1 MMLLSAAQDP
11 YSLAAI
17 GTLLAALGLSATAG
31 LRAYIPLLAVGL
43 AGSADIM
50 PLQDSFKD
58 LASPTVI
65 IILAV
70 LVVAEFIIDKIPL
83 VDHVSDAVHTIIR
96 PVSGA
101 IIMAGTGNSL
111 STLSPWVAAAL
122 GALLALVFHGAKATT
137 RPAVSATTAG
147 IGNPIVSLVEDVVVI
162 AAVLLLIFAPIIGVL
177 LLVLVV
183 VVFARLFARIV
194 RRFRRKNGNAAGGK
208 GGAARITPAGVGGAA
223 SPVVSADKRSGRKS
237 RRGSPPRQVAMPV
250 APPALPAAPI
260 PIPAPM
266 PMPMPMPMPQGRPM
280 AVPGAPMAPAPVP
293 VPVPAV
299 TTPPSPNAPTVPAT
313 YQPPYPAA
321 APANNPVPGGL
332 PPVIAPPMQTRP
344 YPPQAPAQQPGNL
357 YPPDATTLPGTP

>member
-1 MMLLSAAQDP
+1 
-11 YSLAAI
+11 
-17 GTLLAALGLSATAG
+17 
-31 LRAYIPLLAVGL
+31 VGL
-43 AGSADIM
+43 AGSANIV

-58 LASPTVI
+58 LASPPVI

-70 LVVAEFIIDKIPL
+70 LVIAEFIIDKIPL

-122 GALLALVFHGAKATT
+122 GGLLALVFHGAKATT

-162 AAVLLLIFAPIIGVL
+162 AAVLLLIFAPIIGAL

-194 RRFRRKNGNAAGGK
+194 RRFRRKSGAAAGGK
-208 GGAARITPAGVGGAA
+208 GAARITPAGAGGAA
-223 SPVVSADKRSGRKS
+223 SPLVAAGKRGGRKN
-237 RRGSPPRQVAMPV
+237 RRGAPPQQMAMPV
-250 APPALPAAPI
+250 APLALPAAP
-260 PIPAPM
+260 APM
-266 PMPMPMPMPQGRPM
+266 
-280 AVPGAPMAPAPVP
+280 
-293 VPVPAV
+293 PAV
-299 TTPPSPNAPTVPAT
+299 TTPPSPNAPTIPAT

-321 APANNPVPGGL
+321 APANNPVQGGL
-332 PPVIAPPMQTRP
+332 PPVVAPPMQTQP